1 MIRRLIVPAIGAWLS
16 AVVTDAATNAAP
28 VQTGFHDIHGPLDI
42 ATIMGWLQRALLVA
56 LPLALLA
63 MVWWWHKRRKKP
75 AEEKIRESAA
85 ARARERLSEAWA
97 YLDQPE
103 RFCTLLSEIVRVYL
117 EERFGLRAPDRT
129 TEEFLAGL
137 QDSVALGQ
145 VHKRLL
151 EDFLTQ
157 CDLVKFAKGDPGRDE
172 LERLH
177 QLAARLVD
185 DTGVEL
191 PPLHEVIGARGGPR

>member
-1 MIRRLIVPAIGAWLS
+1 MTVRSVSSYFVTAFFSGAAL
-16 AVVTDAATNAAP
+16 AATNAAP
-28 VQTGFHDIHGPLDI
+28 VRPGLHDIHGPVEI
-42 ATIMGWLQRALLVA
+42 ASAVAWLQRALLVTV
-56 LPLALLA
+56 PLLLLA
-63 MVWWWHKRRKKP
+63 AAWWWRRKHGRS
-75 AEEKIRESAA
+75 ETQQVRESAA
-85 ARARERLSEAWA
+85 ARARARLSESWA

-129 TEEFLAGL
+129 TEEFLSGL

-157 CDLVKFAKGDPGRDE
+157 CDLVKFAKGDPDRDE

-177 QLAARLVD
+177 QLAAKLVD
-185 DTGVEL
+185 DTG
-191 PPLHEVIGARGGPR
+191 R